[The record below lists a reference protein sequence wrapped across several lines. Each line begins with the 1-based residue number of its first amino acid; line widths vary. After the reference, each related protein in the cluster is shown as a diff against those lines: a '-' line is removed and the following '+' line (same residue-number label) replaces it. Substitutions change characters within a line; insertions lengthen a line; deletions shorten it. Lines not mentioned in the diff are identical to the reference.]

1 MSLLRRIENTAPP
14 PGGAPGAAPPPPNGA
29 ETTTRRPPVQPTLRP
44 AAQDSK
50 WDELKTRV
58 QNKLVSELDPKLDL
72 ANLEEV
78 KRTIEEKFQQ
88 TLEEEGVTVTR
99 LERQNLFEQI
109 VAEILGHGPIEP
121 LLQDDT
127 ISEVMVNGPKSV
139 WIEQAG
145 KLRRTNIT
153 FQDNDHVMRVIDR
166 ILSRVGR
173 RCDESVPYAD
183 ARLPDGSRVNVIIPP
198 CSLVGPVITIRK
210 FKRNPLT
217 VDDML
222 RFGTYTPELVE
233 LLKAC
238 VQARLNI
245 IVSGGTGTGKT
256 VQLNIMS
263 SFIPNDERIITI
275 EDAAEL
281 QLRQEH
287 VISLEARPPN
297 IEGKGAVTIRDLVRN
312 ALRMRPERIVVGEC
326 RGGEAF
332 DMLQAMNTGHE
343 GSMTTL
349 HANSPRDALRRL
361 ETLVLQ
367 AGMDLPLRAIRE
379 TIASAVHLIIQL
391 ERMKDGSRKV
401 VNVTEVQGMEGDV
414 IVMQDLFIFEQTGYE
429 GGKVLGRLRPTGIR
443 PKFMDKIEALGI
455 NLPPEIFGVTDPF
468 SRRGF

>member
-1 MSLLRRIENTAPP
+1 MSLLRRIENTTPP
-14 PGGAPGAAPPPPNGA
+14 PGGGGGTAPPPPNGA
-29 ETTTRRPPVQPTLRP
+29 ETATRRPLVQPVMRP

-72 ANLEEV
+72 SNLEEV
-78 KRTIEEKFQQ
+78 RRTIEEKFQQ
-88 TLEEEGVTVTR
+88 TLDEEGITITR

-145 KLRRTNIT
+145 KLRKTDIT

-198 CSLVGPVITIRK
+198 CSLIGPVITIRK
-210 FKRNPLT
+210 FKKNPLT
-217 VDDML
+217 VDDMI

-233 LLKAC
+233 FLKAC

-349 HANSPRDALRRL
+349 
-361 ETLVLQ
+361 
-367 AGMDLPLRAIRE
+367 
-379 TIASAVHLIIQL
+379 
-391 ERMKDGSRKV
+391 
-401 VNVTEVQGMEGDV
+401 
-414 IVMQDLFIFEQTGYE
+414 
-429 GGKVLGRLRPTGIR
+429 
-443 PKFMDKIEALGI
+443 
-455 NLPPEIFGVTDPF
+455 
-468 SRRGF
+468 

>member
-1 MSLLRRIENTAPP
+1 MSLLRRIENNTPP
-14 PGGAPGAAPPPPNGA
+14 PGGTSAAPPPPNGPD
-29 ETTTRRPPVQPTLRP
+29 TTARRPLAQPSIRP
-44 AAQDSK
+44 PAQDNK

-72 ANLEEV
+72 SNLEEV

-88 TLEEEGVTVTR
+88 TLEEEGVTITR
-99 LERQNLFEQI
+99 LERQHLFEQI

-139 WIEQAG
+139 WIEQGG
-145 KLRRTNIT
+145 KLRKTDIT

-210 FKRNPLT
+210 FKKNPLT
-217 VDDML
+217 VDDMI

-233 LLKAC
+233 FLKAC

-379 TIASAVHLIIQL
+379 TIASAVHLIVHL

-414 IVMQDLFIFEQTGYE
+414 IVMQDIFVFEQTGYE

-455 NLPPEIFGVTDPF
+455 NLPAEIFGVTDPF